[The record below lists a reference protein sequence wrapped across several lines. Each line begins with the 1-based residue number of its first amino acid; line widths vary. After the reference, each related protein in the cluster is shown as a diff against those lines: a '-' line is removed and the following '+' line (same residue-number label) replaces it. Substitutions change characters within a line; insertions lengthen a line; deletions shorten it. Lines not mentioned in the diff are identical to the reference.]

1 MDLYSRHQRI
11 LRNGVKQ
18 VRAGQFL
25 KETALDNKKM
35 NNYAFSRM
43 DLKEDEK
50 IAVEEKKAKLYVP
63 SPIKTQKN
71 LVPFCFWADWAVRQ
85 C

>member
-1 MDLYSRHQRI
+1 MALNSRHQRI

-18 VRAGQFL
+18 ARAGQYL

-50 IAVEEKKAKLYVP
+50 IAVEEKKA
-63 SPIKTQKN
+63 
-71 LVPFCFWADWAVRQ
+71 R
-85 C
+85 